1 MNKHKTYKDIMSG
14 VSQMIPFVVAGGIL
28 IALSFIFDASNRGE
42 DTYGFGNAFAAF
54 FHDTGSV
61 IFTFILPILAGYIA
75 FAIADRPGLVPGFLA
90 GALAYTKDS
99 GFLGALLGGLAAG
112 YLMILIKKILQKLPR
127 SMNGLKSILIFPL
140 LGSMLIA
147 LIMFPINYVVS
158 PISLFFQTFLDSMSE
173 SSAIIVGL
181 IAGAM
186 MAVDLG
192 GPVNKAAYI
201 VGVASISG
209 GTSSIL
215 MASIM
220 AAGMIP
226 PLGIALATLIFKN
239 KFTEEERDAGKA
251 NWMMGISFITEGA
264 IPFAAGNPKI
274 YLPILISGSAIAGAL
289 VGLFQT
295 SVPAPHGGL
304 FVVLIMQNWWGFLI
318 ALVSG
323 MIVTAL
329 LLKVFL
335 PNPELEKQ

>member
-28 IALSFIFDASNRGE
+28 MALSFIFDASNAGE
-42 DTYGFGNAFAAF
+42 DIYGLGNIVSAF
-54 FHDTGSV
+54 FHETGAV

-75 FAIADRPGLVPGFLA
+75 YSIADRPGLVPGFLA

-112 YLMILIKKILQKLPR
+112 YVMMLIKIVFQKLPR
-127 SMNGLKSILIFPL
+127 SMNGLKPVLIFPL
-140 LGSMLIA
+140 IGSILIA
-147 LIMFPINYVVS
+147 LIMFPINVVVS
-158 PISLFFQTFLDSMSE
+158 PISLFFQSFLGSMSE
-173 SSAIIVGL
+173 SSAMIVGL

-201 VGVASISG
+201 VGVASISF

-226 PLGIALATLIFKN
+226 PLGIALATLLFKN
-239 KFTEEERDAGKA
+239 KFSEEEKDAGKA

-264 IPFAAGNPKI
+264 IPFAASNPKI
-274 YLPILISGSAIAGAL
+274 YVPILIFGSAIAGAL

-318 ALVSG
+318 ALASG
-323 MIVTAL
+323 MTVTAL
-329 LLKVFL
+329 LLKLFL
-335 PNPELEKQ
+335 PNRELEKE